1 MVERITFELR
11 SDVLSSFLDA
21 CAIKSV
27 DPDRQLEIMMR
38 QWLKAELEKGKK
50 KKFKTKELG
59 KVLRFGARGKEI

>member
-11 SDVLSSFLDA
+11 SDVLNSFLDA

-50 KKFKTKELG
+50 KKG
-59 KVLRFGARGKEI
+59 K